1 MKDKGDKN
9 KQRETDLTEFE
20 FASGL
25 YGRGILGKLMS
36 THAMQA
42 HTHSHTQSTNIFLL
56 IVVGFPF
63 ISSPPLSIHLP
74 SCCFH
79 VFPFTVET
87 NPVLQGKNIPH
98 SKGKKAP
105 PTPGVACSKMLKH
118 KHAKHTCT
126 IRQRKQA
133 HRP

>member
-1 MKDKGDKN
+1 
-9 KQRETDLTEFE
+9 
-20 FASGL
+20 
-25 YGRGILGKLMS
+25 MS

-42 HTHSHTQSTNIFLL
+42 HTHSTNIFLL

-63 ISSPPLSIHLP
+63 ISSPPLSIHLH

-105 PTPGVACSKMLKH
+105 PPHPRGGLSKNAETQTCQTYMHNQTEETGTLPMKPL
-118 KHAKHTCT
+118 AK
-126 IRQRKQA
+126 A
-133 HRP
+133 